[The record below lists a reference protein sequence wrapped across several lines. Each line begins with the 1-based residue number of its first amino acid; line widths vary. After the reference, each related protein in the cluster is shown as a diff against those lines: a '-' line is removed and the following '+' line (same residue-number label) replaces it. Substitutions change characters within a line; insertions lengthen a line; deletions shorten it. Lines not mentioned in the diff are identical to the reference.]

1 MIALIPLMN
10 LSLPPNLFTMLS
22 YIEGPLQF
30 NFMDK
35 TGIGARLFGLNPESD
50 VYPAYSDNFA
60 QFGYDSNLTVLL
72 VQDMIV
78 YLLIFII
85 GSSLTIGLLKT
96 KALKRFHII

>member
-35 TGIGARLFGLNPESD
+35 TGIGARLFGLNPDSD
-50 VYPAYSDNFA
+50 A
-60 QFGYDSNLTVLL
+60 
-72 VQDMIV
+72 
-78 YLLIFII
+78 
-85 GSSLTIGLLKT
+85 
-96 KALKRFHII
+96 